1 MFDIMSDGQVREW
14 NSVDKVLDRL
24 DLCEDVTLVL
34 RPQDWVGLERLKVL
48 TEKYFPLMWRK
59 GGVVLKEQP
68 TTTDEVI
75 LKAIQNVESLE
86 MF

>member
-1 MFDIMSDGQVREW
+1 VREW

-24 DLCEDVTLVL
+24 NLCEDVTLVL
-34 RPQDWVGLERLKVL
+34 RSQDWVGLERLKVS

-59 GGVVLKEQP
+59 GRVVLKEQP
-68 TTTDEVI
+68 TTTDDAI